1 MSQKKI
7 HRLNYEEIMDE
18 KQRKYVRGKCDT
30 IKNSTIHVNGISEG
44 EAEIEVEAV
53 FEDIVARIL

>member
-1 MSQKKI
+1 
-7 HRLNYEEIMDE
+7 MDE

-30 IKNSTIHVNGISEG
+30 VKNSTIHVNGISEG
-44 EAEIEVEAV
+44 EVEIEVEAV